1 MSNLV
6 ETCVSL
12 SNLVETC
19 LNLSNVF
26 ETFLILIQFSGVEPK
41 VIEAQKAE
49 LKNIKKGIDS
59 TKPIVDKCKATGK
72 ELMSK
77 VGEPERP
84 ELKRHID
91 DLDNAWDNI
100 TSMFHK
106 REKNLIVAMEKA
118 MEYHD
123 TLQGMYL
130 I

>member
-1 MSNLV
+1 
-6 ETCVSL
+6 
-12 SNLVETC
+12 
-19 LNLSNVF
+19 
-26 ETFLILIQFSGVEPK
+26 
-41 VIEAQKAE
+41 
-49 LKNIKKGIDS
+49 
-59 TKPIVDKCKATGK
+59 
-72 ELMSK
+72 MSK

-130 I
+130 IWKI

>member
-1 MSNLV
+1 MTNLV
-6 ETCVSL
+6 K
-12 SNLVETC
+12 TC
-19 LNLSNVF
+19 LNLSNVY
-26 ETFLILIQFSGVEPK
+26 ETCLILNQFSGVEPK

-59 TKPIVDKCKATGK
+59 TKPIVDKCKQTSK

>member
-6 ETCVSL
+6 ETCVNL

-19 LNLSNVF
+19 LNLSNVY
-26 ETFLILIQFSGVEPK
+26 ENCLILNQFSGVEPK